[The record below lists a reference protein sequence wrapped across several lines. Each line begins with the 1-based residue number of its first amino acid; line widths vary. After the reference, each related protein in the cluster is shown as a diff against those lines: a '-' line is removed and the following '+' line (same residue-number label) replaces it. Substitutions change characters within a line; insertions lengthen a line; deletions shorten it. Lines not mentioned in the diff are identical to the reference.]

1 MISRNERDLSI
12 RKKSSR
18 ERSRPGTPYP
28 AREVSMTVVNRSS
41 TTVDD
46 VSPWPQADRVNPT
59 QGELAEERNR
69 RSNHR
74 FWRKCSDV
82 SRMLSKTC
90 NHCIAV
96 LSVAEKGHDFLAVPV
111 PSTALGYALAQPGQL
126 QIIDFDR
133 SRIALTR

>member
-1 MISRNERDLSI
+1 MELTGTRGDDQPQQTRPS
-12 RKKSSR
+12 KKSSR

-74 FWRKCSDV
+74 FWRKGSDV
-82 SRMLSKTC
+82 S
-90 NHCIAV
+90 
-96 LSVAEKGHDFLAVPV
+96 
-111 PSTALGYALAQPGQL
+111 
-126 QIIDFDR
+126 
-133 SRIALTR
+133 